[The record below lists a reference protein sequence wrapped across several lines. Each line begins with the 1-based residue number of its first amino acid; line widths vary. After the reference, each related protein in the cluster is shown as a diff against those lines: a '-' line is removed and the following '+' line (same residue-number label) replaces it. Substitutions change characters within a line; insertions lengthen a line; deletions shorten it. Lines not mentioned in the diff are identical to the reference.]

1 MPLWSHWPASSCRRI
16 FARRQRP
23 RCLRANGWTHAETPA
38 FPSWI
43 VLAAA
48 LLTSLAIG
56 WPAVARAAYD
66 AANAHRVDG
75 KHAVGAGASP
85 ARRAGKLVATNSNG
99 RLPNNIIGRAPNS
112 ARVGGLEPEQLRTQW
127 LSVTR
132 LGTVYGGS
140 PAATAVTVTHPATGT
155 YCVSVAGIIRASV
168 SGTVQS
174 DLNGFEDLTMTVT
187 SLYNTSACP
196 GEIRIY
202 TARSGVLY
210 DTPFTLT
217 FSMD

>member
-1 MPLWSHWPASSCRRI
+1 MPKL
-16 FARRQRP
+16 
-23 RCLRANGWTHAETPA
+23 LRSPL
-38 FPSWI
+38 SI
-43 VLAAA
+43 VVAAGLLA
-48 LLTSLAIG
+48 SLAIG
-56 WPAVARAAYD
+56 GPVAARAVYD
-66 AANAHRVDG
+66 ASNAHRVDG
-75 KHAVGAGASP
+75 KHAVGAGAST
-85 ARRAGKLVATNSNG
+85 ARRAGKLVATNSKG

-112 ARVGGLEPEQLRTQW
+112 ARLGGLEPEQLRTQW

-132 LGTVYGGS
+132 QGTVYGTS
-140 PAATAVTVTHPATGT
+140 PGASAVTVTHPAAGT
-155 YCVSVAGIIRASV
+155 YCVSAPGIIRASV

-196 GEIRIY
+196 NEIRVY
-202 TARSGVLY
+202 TARAGALY